1 MKNKK
6 TDMKNR
12 FADTGKSYAG
22 YFLRFVFCLVLTA
35 AVIYLPG
42 ISDAFGFT
50 HISLAEYAVALGL
63 AVCVIPIVELVK
75 ACQRAWAK
83 ARAK

>member
-22 YFLRFVFCLVLTA
+22 YFLRFVFCMVLTA
-35 AVIYLPG
+35 A
-42 ISDAFGFT
+42 A
-50 HISLAEYAVALGL
+50 
-63 AVCVIPIVELVK
+63 
-75 ACQRAWAK
+75 
-83 ARAK
+83 

>member
-22 YFLRFVFCLVLTA
+22 YFLRFVFYINQIICR
-35 AVIYLPG
+35 
-42 ISDAFGFT
+42 T
-50 HISLAEYAVALGL
+50 HRIFIMLDHDQGV
-63 AVCVIPIVELVK
+63 P
-75 ACQRAWAK
+75 
-83 ARAK
+83 